1 MSSATKKSNTSVVLE
16 SDENLCQEYL
26 STLSPKEMKGY
37 EIAKSHLGSSFT
49 LEKSNGFIEW
59 KKKREKTVI

>member
-1 MSSATKKSNTSVVLE
+1 MSSATKKSNNLILLE
-16 SDENLCQEYL
+16 SGENLCEEYL
-26 STLSPKEMKGY
+26 ATLSPKEMKGY

-59 KKKREKTVI
+59 KKKISK